1 MFVMQHLNR
10 VQMESKTNLMT
21 TSNLSV
27 VFGPTLVRA
36 LDPHDD
42 VLDMTSKNDA
52 IEFILSN
59 VKEIFNE
66 DDE

>member
-1 MFVMQHLNR
+1 
-10 VQMESKTNLMT
+10 MESKTNLMT